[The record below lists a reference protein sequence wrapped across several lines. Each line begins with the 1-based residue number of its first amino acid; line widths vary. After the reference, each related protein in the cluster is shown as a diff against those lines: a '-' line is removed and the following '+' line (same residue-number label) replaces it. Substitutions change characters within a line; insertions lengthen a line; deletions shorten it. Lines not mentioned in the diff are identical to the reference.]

1 MNTPSRSE
9 LDIWATRAD
18 NVIMIPSVEETVK
31 EFRELARQLRRENNT
46 PAKARAFLLR
56 AGILEKHKSSPN
68 GVRLA
73 KRFR

>member
-1 MNTPSRSE
+1 MKMTQ
-9 LDIWATRAD
+9 
-18 NVIMIPSVEETVK
+18 SVEQIV
-31 EFRELARQLRRENNT
+31 RQHLKASRKVLRDNNT

-56 AGILEKHKSSPN
+56 AGILVKDRKSAN

>member
-1 MNTPSRSE
+1 LAGLRR
-9 LDIWATRAD
+9 LDNSVQRAD
-18 NVIMIPSVEETVK
+18 NMIMIPTVEETVR
-31 EFRELARQLRRENNT
+31 EFSRLVREARRKNNT

>member
-1 MNTPSRSE
+1 
-9 LDIWATRAD
+9 
-18 NVIMIPSVEETVK
+18 MIQSVEQVVK
-31 EFRELARQLRRENNT
+31 QHLLAARKVRTENRD

-56 AGILEKHKSSPN
+56 AGILEKSKSSPN

>member
-1 MNTPSRSE
+1 M
-9 LDIWATRAD
+9 DIVLLSAD
-18 NVIMIPSVEETVK
+18 NPRMAPSVEQIVK
-31 EFRELARQLRRENNT
+31 RHLQAARRVRLENRD

-56 AGILEKHKSSPN
+56 AGIIEKSKSSPN